1 MPPDFCPLQWPRA
14 FILMDMNAFFASV
27 EQLDFP
33 ALRARPVAVTNGLKG
48 TCIITSSYEA
58 RQYGVKT
65 GMHIKDGRRLCH
77 ELIQRSARPSRYAAI
92 SAAIMAALDAVT
104 PEIEVFSVDEAFLD
118 VTDCQALGTP
128 VALAAKTRR
137 IVFET
142 SGLLCSIGVSGDK
155 TTAKYGAKLH
165 KPNGFTVIPPWEACK
180 RLSTVPVT
188 ELCGI
193 KQGIGNYLAARGV
206 HTCGDMERLPISE
219 LARRFG
225 NPGRRI
231 WLMAQGLDPD
241 SIHKDV
247 PPPKQVSAGKVT
259 PPATRDRRL
268 LAAFLQHMAELVAY
282 RLRHNRFQA
291 KNYWV
296 GLLADGGWIE
306 AQYQSAVPTDDGA
319 TLNRFCVD
327 HLTHHWRGQGI
338 HQVMLNARDP
348 QPINQQPDLF
358 TSLPEKR
365 QWLNAAMDRINEKY
379 GQFTLMPAKLLN
391 RSSMPD
397 VISPAWKPTGHRRT
411 I

>member
-1 MPPDFCPLQWPRA
+1 MPSLSRPILWPRA
-14 FILMDMNAFFASV
+14 LILVDMNAFFASV
-27 EQLDFP
+27 EQRDFP
-33 ALRARPVAVTNGLKG
+33 ELRARPVAVTNGLKG

-65 GMHIKDGRRLCH
+65 GMHIKEGRHLCPG
-77 ELIQRSARPSRYAAI
+77 LIQRPARPTRYAAL
-92 SAAIMAALDAVT
+92 SAAIMASLDAVT

-118 VTDCQALGTP
+118 VTDCQTLGTP
-128 VALAAKTRR
+128 VTLAFKARR
-137 IVFET
+137 IVYET

-155 TTAKYGAKLH
+155 TTAKYAAKLV
-165 KPNGFTVIPPWEACK
+165 KPNGFVVIPPWESRE
-180 RLSTVPVT
+180 RLRNVPVT

-193 KQGIGNYLAARGV
+193 KQGIGRYLAARGV
-206 HTCGDMERLPISE
+206 RICGDMEKLPISE

-241 SIHKDV
+241 KLHKDV

-259 PPATRDRRL
+259 PPATKDRAL

-282 RLRHNRFQA
+282 RLRHNHFQA
-291 KNYWV
+291 KTFWV
-296 GLLADGGWIE
+296 GLLTNTGWIE
-306 AQYQSAVPTDDGA
+306 ATYRTPVPTADGSV
-319 TLNRFCVD
+319 LNRFCVD
-327 HLTHHWRGQGI
+327 HLSNQWCGEGI
-338 HQVMLNARDP
+338 HQVMFNARDP
-348 QPINQQPDLF
+348 QPVNLQRDLF

-365 QWLNAAMDRINEKY
+365 QRLNHTMDRINDKY